1 MGKAI
6 EKIALTKE
14 YKIHSIVNCQS
25 DLKKIDLSTADIGIE
40 FTNPKSAIENIS
52 FCLKSN
58 LPVVSGSTG
67 WLAELKTIE
76 KICEK
81 YNGSFLHSSN
91 FSLSMNK
98 FLNVSKRLARD
109 LKNYDISILE
119 KHHIQKLD
127 KPSGTALL
135 LKNEIQKY
143 YNKDIKV
150 ISKREKDIKGIH
162 TVFYKSAYDEI
173 EITHSAKNRD
183 TFARGAIMSAEW
195 LVGKKG
201 FYTFNDCLKNEK

>member
-1 MGKAI
+1 MDGLI
-6 EKIALTKE
+6 LTKISSL
-14 YKIHSIVNCQS
+14 YKNARTES
-25 DLKKIDLSTADIGIE
+25 
-40 FTNPKSAIENIS
+40 NPDKA
-52 FCLKSN
+52 
-58 LPVVSGSTG
+58 
-67 WLAELKTIE
+67 IE

-135 LKNEIQKY
+135 LKNEIQKINSEIKIHLGKY
-143 YNKDIKV
+143 EPITLGEFNKTEKYFV
-150 ISKREKDIKGIH
+150 FSGKRCSLILLL
-162 TVFYKSAYDEI
+162 YDSI
-173 EITHSAKNRD
+173 E
-183 TFARGAIMSAEW
+183 
-195 LVGKKG
+195 
-201 FYTFNDCLKNEK
+201 YCLKFSSNVSQYCIT

>member
-6 EKIALTKE
+6 EKIAISKK
-14 YKIHSIVNCQS
+14 YKIHSIVNS
-25 DLKKIDLSTADIGIE
+25 KRDLKKIDLSTADIGIE
-40 FTNPKSAIENIS
+40 FTNPKSAFENIS

-67 WLAELKTIE
+67 WLAELKTVE

-81 YNGSFLHSSN
+81 YDGSFLHSSN
-91 FSLSMNK
+91 FSLSMNN
-98 FLNVSKRLARD
+98 FLNISKRLAKN
-109 LKNYDISILE
+109 LKNYDISIFE

-127 KPSGTALL
+127 KPSGTAIL

-143 YNKDIKV
+143 YKKDINIV
-150 ISKREKDIKGIH
+150 SSREKDVKGVH
-162 TVFYKSAYDEI
+162 TVFYKSPYDVI

-183 TFARGAIMSAEW
+183 TFANGAIMSAEW

-201 FYTFNDCLKNEK
+201 FYNFNDCLKNEK

>member
-6 EKIALTKE
+6 EKIALTKR
-14 YKIHSIVNCQS
+14 YKIHSIVNCLS
-25 DLKKIDLSTADIGIE
+25 DLKKIDLSTADIAIE
-40 FTNPKSAIENIS
+40 FTNPKSALENIS

-150 ISKREKDIKGIH
+150 ISQREKDIKGIH

>member
-6 EKIALTKE
+6 EKIALTKK

-25 DLKKIDLSTADIGIE
+25 DLKKIDLSTADMGIE
-40 FTNPKSAIENIS
+40 FTNPESAFENIS

-67 WLAELKTIE
+67 WLAELQTIE

>member
-6 EKIALTKE
+6 EKIALTKK

-40 FTNPKSAIENIS
+40 FTNPESAFENIS

-67 WLAELKTIE
+67 WLAELQTIE

-81 YNGSFLHSSN
+81 YSGSFLHSSN

-201 FYTFNDCLKNEK
+201 FYTFNDCFKK

>member
-6 EKIALTKE
+6 EKIALSKN
-14 YKIHSIVNCQS
+14 YKVHSIVNSQS

-40 FTNPKSAIENIS
+40 FTNPRSAFENIS
-52 FCLKSN
+52 FCLKNN
-58 LPVVSGSTG
+58 LPIVSGSTG
-67 WLAELKTIE
+67 WLVELKIIE
-76 KICEK
+76 KICKK

-98 FLNVSKRLARD
+98 FLNISKVLAKN

-127 KPSGTALL
+127 NPSGTAIL

-143 YNKDIKV
+143 YNKDIKI

-162 TVFYKSAYDEI
+162 TVFYKSPYDEI
-173 EITHSAKNRD
+173 EITHSVNNRD
-183 TFARGAIMSAEW
+183 AFASGAIMSAEW

-201 FYTFNDCLKNEK
+201 FYNFNDCLKNEK

>member
-6 EKIALTKE
+6 EKIALSKK

-40 FTNPKSAIENIS
+40 FTNPKTAFENIS

-81 YNGSFLHSSN
+81 HNGSFLHSSN

-143 YNKDIKV
+143 YKKDVKV

-162 TVFYKSAYDEI
+162 TVFYKSTYDEI

-183 TFARGAIMSAEW
+183 TFASGAIMSAEW
-195 LVGKKG
+195 LLGKKG
-201 FYTFNDCLKNEK
+201 FYNFNDCLKNEK

>member
-6 EKIALTKE
+6 EKIAISKK
-14 YKIHSIVNCQS
+14 YKIHSIVNS
-25 DLKKIDLSTADIGIE
+25 KRDLKKIDLSTADIGIE
-40 FTNPKSAIENIS
+40 FTNPKSAFENIS

-67 WLAELKTIE
+67 WLAELKTVE

-81 YNGSFLHSSN
+81 YDGSFLHSSN
-91 FSLSMNK
+91 FSLSMNN
-98 FLNVSKRLARD
+98 FLNISKRLAKN

-127 KPSGTALL
+127 KPSGTAIL

-143 YNKDIKV
+143 YKKDINIV
-150 ISKREKDIKGIH
+150 SSREKDVKGVH
-162 TVFYKSAYDEI
+162 TVFYKSPYDVI

-183 TFARGAIMSAEW
+183 TFANGAIMSAEW

-201 FYTFNDCLKNEK
+201 FYNFNDCLKNEK

>member
-1 MGKAI
+1 M
-6 EKIALTKE
+6 
-14 YKIHSIVNCQS
+14 Q
-25 DLKKIDLSTADIGIE
+25 D
-40 FTNPKSAIENIS
+40 F
-52 FCLKSN
+52 
-58 LPVVSGSTG
+58 
-67 WLAELKTIE
+67 
-76 KICEK
+76 
-81 YNGSFLHSSN
+81 
-91 FSLSMNK
+91 SMNK

-201 FYTFNDCLKNEK
+201 FYTFNDCLKNGK

>member
-6 EKIALTKE
+6 EKIALTKK

-40 FTNPKSAIENIS
+40 FTNPKSAFENIS
-52 FCLKSN
+52 FCLKNN

-76 KICEK
+76 KICKK

-98 FLNVSKRLARD
+98 FLNLSKRLAKN
-109 LKNYDISILE
+109 LKKYDVSILE
-119 KHHIQKLD
+119 KHHIQKID
-127 KPSGTALL
+127 EPSGTAIL

-143 YNKDIKV
+143 FKKDIKI
-150 ISKREKDIKGIH
+150 ISSRENDVKGVH
-162 TVFYKSAYDEI
+162 TVFYKSPYDEI
-173 EITHSAKNRD
+173 EITHSVKNRD
-183 TFARGAIMSAEW
+183 TFANGAIMSAEW
-195 LVGKKG
+195 LVDKKG
-201 FYTFNDCLKNEK
+201 FYNFNDCLKNEK

>member
-40 FTNPKSAIENIS
+40 FTNPESAFENIS

-98 FLNVSKRLARD
+98 FLNVSKRLAKD

-201 FYTFNDCLKNEK
+201 FYTFNDCFKNEK

>member
-1 MGKAI
+1 MGRAI
-6 EKIALTKE
+6 EKIALTKR
-14 YKIHSIVNCQS
+14 YKIHSIVNCLS

-40 FTNPKSAIENIS
+40 FTNPESAFENIS

>member
-40 FTNPKSAIENIS
+40 FTNPKSAFENIS

-58 LPVVSGSTG
+58 LPIVSGSTG

-119 KHHIQKLD
+119 KHHIQLEHRDCWFETVACSCLLHLKLYQISPD
-127 KPSGTALL
+127 ENILL
-135 LKNEIQKY
+135 RPFL
-143 YNKDIKV
+143 
-150 ISKREKDIKGIH
+150 
-162 TVFYKSAYDEI
+162 
-173 EITHSAKNRD
+173 
-183 TFARGAIMSAEW
+183 FAPAATQ
-195 LVGKKG
+195 
-201 FYTFNDCLKNEK
+201 F

>member
-6 EKIALTKE
+6 EKIALTKK

-40 FTNPKSAIENIS
+40 FTNPKSAFENIS

-67 WLAELKTIE
+67 WLAELKTIK

-81 YNGSFLHSSN
+81 YKGSFLHSSN

-98 FLNVSKRLARD
+98 FLNVSKKLARD

-162 TVFYKSAYDEI
+162 TVLYKSAYDEI

>member
-1 MGKAI
+1 
-6 EKIALTKE
+6 
-14 YKIHSIVNCQS
+14 
-25 DLKKIDLSTADIGIE
+25 
-40 FTNPKSAIENIS
+40 
-52 FCLKSN
+52 
-58 LPVVSGSTG
+58 
-67 WLAELKTIE
+67 
-76 KICEK
+76 
-81 YNGSFLHSSN
+81 
-91 FSLSMNK
+91 MNK

-173 EITHSAKNRD
+173 EITHSAK
-183 TFARGAIMSAEW
+183 TEIPL
-195 LVGKKG
+195 LVEQQ
-201 FYTFNDCLKNEK
+201 CLPNG

>member
-6 EKIALTKE
+6 EKIALTKK

-40 FTNPKSAIENIS
+40 FTNPESAFENIS

-67 WLAELKTIE
+67 WLDDLKTIE

-81 YNGSFLHSSN
+81 YNVTFLHSSN

>member
-6 EKIALTKE
+6 EKIALTKK

-25 DLKKIDLSTADIGIE
+25 ELKKIDLSTADIAIE
-40 FTNPKSAIENIS
+40 FTNPKSALENIS

-150 ISKREKDIKGIH
+150 ISRREKDIKGIH
-162 TVFYKSAYDEI
+162 TVFYKSPYDEI

>member
-6 EKIALTKE
+6 EKIAISKK
-14 YKIHSIVNCQS
+14 YKIHSIINSKS

-40 FTNPKSAIENIS
+40 FTNPKSAFENIS

-67 WLAELKTIE
+67 WLEELKTVE
-76 KICEK
+76 KICKK
-81 YNGSFLHSSN
+81 YDGSFLHSSN
-91 FSLSMNK
+91 FSLSMNN
-98 FLNVSKRLARD
+98 FLNVSKRLAKN

-127 KPSGTALL
+127 KPSGTAIL

-143 YNKDIKV
+143 YKKDINIV
-150 ISKREKDIKGIH
+150 SVREKDVKGVH
-162 TVFYKSAYDEI
+162 TVFYKSPYDVI

-183 TFARGAIMSAEW
+183 TFAIGAIMSAEW

-201 FYTFNDCLKNEK
+201 FYNFNDCLKNEK

>member
-6 EKIALTKE
+6 EKIALTKK

-25 DLKKIDLSTADIGIE
+25 DLKKIDLSTADMGIE
-40 FTNPKSAIENIS
+40 FTNPESAFENIS

-67 WLAELKTIE
+67 WLAELQTIE

-162 TVFYKSAYDEI
+162 TVFYKSAYDQI

>member
-6 EKIALTKE
+6 EKIALSKK
-14 YKIHSIVNCQS
+14 YKIQSIVNSQS
-25 DLKKIDLSTADIGIE
+25 DLKKIDLSKVDIGIE
-40 FTNPKSAIENIS
+40 FTNPESAFENIS

-67 WLAELKTIE
+67 WLAKLKTIE

-98 FLNVSKRLARD
+98 FLNVSKRLAKN

-162 TVFYKSAYDEI
+162 TVFYKSPYDEI

>member
-40 FTNPKSAIENIS
+40 FTNPISAFENIS